1 MLEISEDDILDR
13 MRVDNPWWSTGQVL
27 TVSDYKKRAYYES
40 FAEEAM
46 QTAFRRAV
54 VLMGPRRV
62 GKTVMIHQLIADLI
76 ENGMP
81 PEDILYISMDTPV
94 YNRLSPEQAMKI
106 YLKNLIGERKA
117 NPVIYFDEIQ
127 YVKDW
132 EVHLKS
138 LVDGYPSI
146 RFVVS
151 GSAAAALKMKSAES
165 GAGRFTD
172 FLLPPLT
179 FSEYLNL
186 KGLEDE
192 VITVVGHDE
201 YSNAEI
207 YGAQDIQVLNK
218 RFVDYIN
225 FGGYPEIAL
234 SNEGAESLAK
244 RLGAD
249 VIEKVLLRDL
259 PSLYGIGDV
268 TELHALFTTL
278 AYNTGQEVTLDEL
291 SQSANISKNTLKRYL
306 EYLESAFLIK
316 RVERIDQNA
325 KRFKRAM
332 SFKIYLTSP
341 SMRAALFGPVDEADN
356 AMGGLVETA
365 IFSQW
370 FHSSHIDQLRYARWD
385 KSKDGEVDIV
395 YLDRHLPKPI
405 WCLEVKWSDRY
416 YDAPNKLKSLA
427 YFISKNPQ
435 LIDVAGATTK
445 TKRGMRRVM
454 GEVVEFTPSAEYCY
468 TVGKNVL
475 KHKKAVSSDENSDEQ
490 PDLFHP

>member
-27 TVSDYKKRAYYES
+27 TVSGYKKRAYFES

-76 ENGMP
+76 ANGTP
-81 PEDILYISMDTPV
+81 QEDILYISMDTPV
-94 YNRLSPEQAMKI
+94 YNRLSPEQAMNI
-106 YLKNLIGERKA
+106 YLKNLIGERNA
-117 NPVIYFDEIQ
+117 NPIVCFDEIQ

-138 LVDGYPSI
+138 LVDSYPAI
-146 RFVVS
+146 RFIVS

-186 KGLEDE
+186 RNLEDK
-192 VITVVGHDE
+192 IMVVVDE
-201 YSNAEI
+201 NDFGVPI
-207 YGAQDIQVLNK
+207 YGTNDIKALNQH
-218 RFVDYIN
+218 FVSYIN
-225 FGGYPEIAL
+225 LGGYPEIAL

-249 VIEKVLLRDL
+249 IIEKVLLRDL
-259 PSLYGIGDV
+259 PSLYGIGEV
-268 TELHALFTTL
+268 AELNALFMTI
-278 AYNTGQEVTLDEL
+278 AYNTGQEVSLDSL
-291 SQSANISKNTLKRYL
+291 SKGANISKNTLKRYL
-306 EYLESAFLIK
+306 EYLEAAFLIK

-325 KRFKRAM
+325 KRFKRAVT
-332 SFKIYLTSP
+332 FKVYLTSP

-365 IFSQW
+365 IFCQW
-370 FHSSHIDQLRYARWD
+370 FHCSEMAQLRYARWD
-385 KSKDGEVDIV
+385 KSEDGEVDIV
-395 YLDRHLPKPI
+395 YLDKQSLRPF

-416 YDAPNKLKSLA
+416 FDNPRLLKSLA
-427 YFISKNPQ
+427 TFMRKNPQ

-454 GEVVEFTPSAEYCY
+454 GEAVEFTPSAEYCY
-468 TVGKNVL
+468 TVGKNIL
-475 KHKKAVSSDENSDEQ
+475 GHKGTVRSDNDSGEL
-490 PDLFHP
+490 PDLFQP

>member
-13 MRVDNPWWSTGQVL
+13 MRVDNPWWSKGQVP
-27 TVSDYKKRAYYES
+27 TISGYKKRAYFES

-46 QTAFRRAV
+46 QTEFRRAV

-62 GKTVMIHQLIADLI
+62 GKTVMIHQLISDLI
-76 ENGMP
+76 GKGTP
-81 PEDILYISMDTPV
+81 QEDILYISMDTPV
-94 YNRLSPEQAMKI
+94 YNRLSPEQAMKV
-106 YLKNLIGERKA
+106 YLKNLIGERNA
-117 NPVIYFDEIQ
+117 NPVVCFDEIQ

-138 LVDGYPSI
+138 LVDSYPAI
-146 RFVVS
+146 RFIVS

-179 FSEYLNL
+179 FSEYLSL
-186 KGLEDE
+186 KGLENE

-201 YSNAEI
+201 YSNSEI

-218 RFVDYIN
+218 HFVDYIN
-225 FGGYPEIAL
+225 IGGYPEIAL
-234 SNEGAESLAK
+234 SNESMQKRAS
-244 RLGAD
+244 RLGTD
-249 VIEKVLLRDL
+249 IIEKVLLRDL
-259 PSLYGIGDV
+259 PSLYGIGEV
-268 TELHALFTTL
+268 AELNALFMTI
-278 AYNTGQEVTLDEL
+278 AYNTGQEVSLDSL
-291 SQSANISKNTLKRYL
+291 SKGANISKNTLKRYL
-306 EYLESAFLIK
+306 EYLEAAFLIK

-325 KRFKRAM
+325 KRFKRAVT
-332 SFKIYLTSP
+332 FKVYLTSP

-365 IFSQW
+365 IFCQW
-370 FHSSHIDQLRYARWD
+370 FHSSEMAQLRYSRWD
-385 KSKDGEVDIV
+385 KSEDGEVDIV
-395 YLDRHLPKPI
+395 YLDKQSLRPF

-416 YDAPNKLKSLA
+416 FDKPNKLKSLA
-427 YFISKNPQ
+427 DFIRNNPQ
-435 LIDVAGATTK
+435 LTEVAGATTK

-454 GEVVEFTPSAEYCY
+454 GESVEFTPSAVYCY
-468 TVGKNVL
+468 TVGKNIL
-475 KHKKAVSSDENSDEQ
+475 AHKNAGRTNADSDEQ